1 MSRKASYSDYRE
13 MLGEIANRYDKAR
26 AGYEFDFQ
34 TEIEPFL
41 KEYKVLADQLLHI
54 QTDERLTERVRE
66 VMSDELMELLMS
78 CHVSRFS
85 LKLYHEKFKYI
96 NMWVHHAGKE
106 GLL

>member
-1 MSRKASYSDYRE
+1 MELALRSLCCIFSTFFLTYFVEHFK
-13 MLGEIANRYDKAR
+13 
-26 AGYEFDFQ
+26 

-41 KEYKVLADQLLHI
+41 NENKELADQLLHI
-54 QTDERLTERVRE
+54 ETDERLTERVRE
-66 VMSDELMELLMS
+66 IMSDELMELLMS

-96 NMWVHHAGKE
+96 NMWVNHAGKE